1 MSVEMLNYQLFNY
14 LNAPA
19 TASHTDIY
27 FGIFMANDTL
37 YILLL
42 FLAITWFLGSYQSK
56 ALALKAV
63 LTTITALLI
72 GYVISLGY
80 YHPRPFMLDMGNTLI
95 KHAPTAS
102 FPSNHMLIFSSVA
115 FSYIFAKQLKFGLS
129 LFGFALLVAW
139 SRIYVG
145 VHFPMDMLGAI
156 CVALMTNVLLQ
167 WIWNRYQDQIMNF
180 CLKIYHLCFNAI
192 LKRGWIR

>member
-1 MSVEMLNYQLFNY
+1 MSLEMLNYQLFNY
-14 LNAPA
+14 LNAPE
-19 TASHTDIY
+19 TASNLDIY
-27 FGIFMANDTL
+27 IGIFIANDTL

-42 FLAITWFLGSYQSK
+42 FLAMTWLLGTYQSK

-80 YHPRPFMLDMGNTLI
+80 HHPRPFMLDMGNTLI
-95 KHAPTAS
+95 THAPTAS

-115 FSYIFAKQLKFGLS
+115 LSYVFAKQLKFGLS
-129 LFGFALLVAW
+129 LFAFALLVAW

-145 VHFPMDMLGAI
+145 VHFPLDMLGAI
-156 CVALMTNVLLQ
+156 CVALMTNIMLQ
-167 WIWNRYQDQIMNF
+167 WIWNRYQDPIMSF
-180 CLKIYHLCFNAI
+180 CLKIYHLTFNAL